1 MQPSE
6 PYTVTET
13 LYESEG
19 TSLYRAL
26 GPDRVPVILK
36 VLDPRRCRPKALDR
50 QRSEYEFGRTLDLPA
65 IARPLALD
73 TFQGMPA
80 LVIEDFGGQ
89 PLDVLLGEPLPMD
102 RFLDLAMRIASAVA
116 QVHRQCV
123 VHKDLKPQNI
133 LVNSAIGEVRLADFG
148 LASRLPREQET
159 AKPAQMIEGSL
170 PYMSP
175 EQTGRMNRAVDS
187 RSDLY
192 SLGVIF
198 YQMLTGRLP
207 FEAHDPPEWVHC
219 HVART
224 PTSPSRLVAGIPET
238 VARIVL
244 KLLAKTAEDRYQ
256 TAAGLR
262 HDLARCLEAW
272 RARGRID
279 PFPLGERDGSDRL
292 QIPEKLYGRDKELA
306 LLLRAFVRVVATGS
320 PELVLVSGYSGIGKS
335 SLVHELQEPIVR
347 QPGLFVARKFDRL
360 QRDVPYS
367 TIVEV
372 LREVVLDI
380 LAESEERL
388 GEWKRRLEEALGS
401 SAQLVVEVLPELEL
415 IIGRQPSVPELPPA
429 EAQNRFR
436 AVFRRFIGVFARREQ
451 PLTIFLDDLQWADPA
466 SLALLQDLVTPP
478 GVPSLLVVGA
488 YRDNEVGPAHPLQP
502 MLEAAR
508 EAGARVSGIVLGP
521 LSGEDLTAFV
531 AAALRCQR
539 DEAAPLAGLVAEK
552 TAASPF
558 FAIQFL
564 TLLHDE
570 RLIEFDD
577 TIQAWRWDLARI
589 RARNVT
595 DNVAEL
601 VVGKLRRLPPSTQ
614 EALKQLACLG
624 DAAEVGTL
632 TIVLDRS
639 EAETHAVLWDALRAG
654 LIVRADG
661 AYRFLHDRVREAA
674 TSLVAPEERPAA
686 HVRIGRLL
694 LSRLSSKA
702 IAERVF
708 DVVNQ
713 INVGLDLVTDPDER
727 DLVCRLELL
736 AGRKAK
742 AATAYASA
750 RGYLE
755 LARELLPL
763 DTWRARYA
771 ETFELHLDLAECE
784 YLVGAFQRADGILDA
799 LLGNAASDLDRARVH
814 LVRLE
819 LYQGTG
825 RFEDAWRAGLDALRL
840 FGIAFPEKKEEI
852 AAAFQAERREIQLD
866 LCGRRVADLVDAPAL
881 VAPDLAMVLRLLID
895 MWVPAYNARPE
906 CHPLLIAK
914 AVQFALL
921 HGNTAESSLAY
932 SGYAVLLV
940 ALFGDIP
947 SALEFADAALLLAD
961 KFDDPRS
968 RAGTIGNYGAQIH
981 PWRKPLATSVP
992 IMDRGFRAFQE
1003 IGDLAHAGIGA
1014 IVAAWTVVV
1023 EKGDPLDEA
1032 LTASEKYLAFAI
1044 ESRNDTVRDML
1055 RLIRQ
1060 LVPALKGTTREP
1072 ASFDDDGFSESACL
1086 AGFARASFGAGIA
1099 LRHILKQVVAFLYG
1113 RYDEALEAAAELA
1126 AAPRPVSAFLYDAT
1140 HHLFRALTAAALHAR
1155 APSHEQQELARIL
1168 AEELQRHAPW
1178 AQSCP
1183 ENFLHR
1189 HALISAEVARIEGRE
1204 LDAERLYEQ
1213 AIRSA
1218 HENGFIQHEA
1228 IALELASKFHRARGF
1243 ELVADAYLREA
1254 RAHYAYW
1261 GAAGKV
1267 KQIDEQHPRLL
1278 MPRPV
1283 APSATF
1289 MARTEQLDLLSVA
1302 KGAQTISGEIVL
1314 DELLRT
1320 LLQVVLEQSGA
1331 QRGCLLLARGAEPST
1346 GSERALSIAAEA
1358 TFDEEGVRA
1367 TLRSTPLEGGSARV
1381 PVSIVQYVLRTKEP
1395 VILDAAGGAGRF
1407 SSDEYVAR
1415 RKPRS
1420 LLCLPILRQSE
1431 VAGVLY
1437 LENDLLA
1444 GVFTPERLVALELLA
1459 TQAAIS
1465 VENAGLL
1472 ADERAARSAAEEEKR
1487 RFAFLAE
1494 AGTLLSESLDPEET
1508 LARLARFCVQSVA
1521 DWCTIDVLDSGGR
1534 EIRRLAGAHAVA
1546 EKEPVLRELERRYP
1560 ATPASRAP
1568 AAGVIRTGE
1577 PVLLPE
1583 ISDEGIRA
1591 RSEDDDHAELVR
1603 QLGTRSALAVPLV
1616 ARGQTLGVITLCSS
1630 RPGRRYGPADLELA
1644 RELASRAAIAL
1655 DNARLYREAQEAI
1668 RIRDEFLSVA
1678 SHELYTPITSLMLSL
1693 EAMLP
1698 SPPGA
1703 AGEALDARA
1712 THKLLDLVSRQGR
1725 RLVRLIGDLLDV
1737 SRIQTGRLVLELGDV
1752 ELGALM
1758 QDVIERLEPD
1768 LARSRCVLSVHA
1780 PAAVHGRW
1788 DRSRLDQVV
1797 TNLLSNSM
1805 KFGPGK
1811 PIEVAIGAERGL
1823 ARLVVRDRGIG
1834 IHLAFQGRIFDR
1846 FERAVSSEHYGGLG
1860 LGLYISRRIIEA
1872 HGGSIRVESEPE
1884 AGSTFTV
1891 ELPCAGPPQAREQ
1904 GLWRGPS

>member
-1 MQPSE
+1 MQPSA
-6 PYTVTET
+6 PYTVVET

-89 PLDVLLGEPLPMD
+89 PLDVLVGEPLPID
-102 RFLDLAMRIASAVA
+102 RFLDLAARIASAVA
-116 QVHRQCV
+116 EIHRQGV

-133 LVNSAIGEVRLADFG
+133 LVNRATGEVRLADFG

-187 RSDLY
+187 RTDLY
-192 SLGVIF
+192 SLGVVF

-224 PTSPSRLVAGIPET
+224 PTPPSRVAPGIPEP

-256 TAAGLR
+256 TAGGVR
-262 HDLARCLEAW
+262 HDLARCLDAW

-279 PFPLGERDGSDRL
+279 PFPLGERDASDRL
-292 QIPEKLYGRDKELA
+292 QIPQRLFGRDEELA
-306 LLLRAFVRVVATGS
+306 ILLRAFERVVDTGL

-347 QPGLFVARKFDRL
+347 QRGMFVPGKFDRL
-360 QRDVPYS
+360 ERDAPYS

-388 GEWKRRLEEALGS
+388 GEWKRRLQEALDS
-401 SAQLVVEVLPELEL
+401 SAQLIVEVIPQLEL
-415 IIGRQPSVPELPPA
+415 VIGRQPAVPELPPA

-436 AVFRRFIGVFARREQ
+436 VVFRRFIGVFARRER
-451 PLTIFLDDLQWADPA
+451 PLTIFLDDVQWADPA

-488 YRDNEVGPAHPLQP
+488 YRDNEVGPAHPLSS
-502 MLEAAR
+502 MLEAVRA
-508 EAGARVSGIVLGP
+508 AGARVSGIVLGP

-531 AAALRCQR
+531 AAALRCQP
-539 DEAAPLAGLVAEK
+539 DDAAPLAALVREK
-552 TAASPF
+552 TAANPF

-570 RLIEFDD
+570 RLIEFDG

-589 RARNVT
+589 RARSIT

-624 DAAEVGTL
+624 DAADIGTL
-632 TIVLDRS
+632 MMVLDRPD
-639 EAETHAVLWDALRAG
+639 AETQAVLWEALRAG
-654 LIVRADG
+654 LIVRAGG

-674 TSLVAPEERPAA
+674 YSLLTREERPAA
-686 HVRIGRLL
+686 HLRIGHLL
-694 LSRLSSKA
+694 LSR
-702 IAERVF
+702 RV
-708 DVVNQ
+708 
-713 INVGLDLVTDPDER
+713 R
-727 DLVCRLELL
+727 RLELL

-742 AATAYASA
+742 AAIAYASA
-750 RGYLE
+750 RGYLH
-755 LARELLPL
+755 LATVLLPP
-763 DTWRARYA
+763 DAWRARHE
-771 ETFELHLDLAECE
+771 ETFELYLDLAECE
-784 YLVGAFQRADGILDA
+784 YLVGAFARAGEVLDA
-799 LLGNAASDLDRARVH
+799 LLGEATSDLDRARVH
-814 LVRLE
+814 LLRLE
-819 LYQGTG
+819 LYQGSG
-825 RFEDAWRAGLDALRL
+825 RFEDAWTAGLDALRL
-840 FGIAFPEKKEEI
+840 FGIAFPDTKEEI
-852 AAAFQAERREIQLD
+852 AASFQAEQQKIRLN
-866 LCGRRVADLVDAPAL
+866 LCGRRIADLVEAPVL
-881 VAPDLAMVLRLLID
+881 VAPDLAMALRLLIET
-895 MWVPAYNARPE
+895 WVPAYNARPE
-906 CHPLLIAK
+906 YHPLLIVT
-914 AVQFALL
+914 AVNFALR
-921 HGNTAESSLAY
+921 HGHTAESGLAY

-947 SALEFADAALLLAD
+947 SALEFADVALLLAD
-961 KFDDPRS
+961 RFDDPRS

-981 PWRKPLATSVP
+981 HWRKPLATSVP
-992 IMDRGFRAFQE
+992 IMERGFRAFQE
-1003 IGDLAHAGIGA
+1003 IGDLAHAGITA
-1014 IVAAWTVVV
+1014 ILAAWTAVV
-1023 EKGDPLDEA
+1023 EKGEPLDGA
-1032 LTASEKYLAFAI
+1032 LEASEKYLAFAI
-1044 ESRNDTVRDML
+1044 ETRNDTVRDAL

-1072 ASFDDDGFSESACL
+1072 ASLEDDGFSESACL
-1086 AGFARASFGAGIA
+1086 AAFRRASFGAGIA

-1113 RYDEALEAAAELA
+1113 RYDEAFEAAAQHA
-1126 AAPRPVSAFLYDAT
+1126 SAPGPVSAFLYDAT

-1155 APSHEQQELARIL
+1155 ASAHEQQELARIL
-1168 AEELQRHAPW
+1168 EQELQRHAPW
-1178 AQSCP
+1178 AESCP

-1204 LDAERLYEQ
+1204 LEAERLYER

-1228 IALELASKFHRARGF
+1228 IALELASQFHRARGF
-1243 ELVADAYLREA
+1243 ELAADAYLREA

-1267 KQIDEQHPRLL
+1267 KQIDEHHPRLL
-1278 MPRPV
+1278 KPRPV

-1289 MARTEQLDLLSVA
+1289 VARTEQLDLLSVA
-1302 KGAQTISGEIVL
+1302 KVAQTISGEIVL
-1314 DELLRT
+1314 DKLLRT

-1331 QRGCLLLARGAEPST
+1331 RRGCLLLARDADHSR
-1346 GSERALSIAAEA
+1346 GSERALSIEAEA
-1358 TFDEEGVRA
+1358 IFEDEGVRA
-1367 TLRSTPLEGGSARV
+1367 TLRSTPLNGASDRV
-1381 PVSIVQYVLRTKEP
+1381 PVSIVQYVARTKEP
-1395 VILDAAGGAGRF
+1395 MILDAAAGAGRF

-1420 LLCLPILRQSE
+1420 LLCLPILRQGE
-1431 VAGVLY
+1431 VAGILY
-1437 LENDLLA
+1437 LENDLLS
-1444 GVFTPERLVALELLA
+1444 GVFTPERLIALELLA

-1472 ADERAARSAAEEEKR
+1472 ADERAARAAAEAEKR

-1494 AGTLLSESLDPEET
+1494 AGALLSKSLDPEET
-1508 LARLARFCVQSVA
+1508 LARLAGICVESFA
-1521 DWCTIDVLDSGGR
+1521 DWCTIDLLVDGGR
-1534 EIRRLAGAHAVA
+1534 EVRRLAGAHALA

-1560 ATPASRAP
+1560 ARLDSGAP
-1568 AAGVIRTGE
+1568 AAEVIRTGE
-1577 PVLLPE
+1577 PFLLPE
-1583 ISDEGIRA
+1583 VCDDDIRA
-1591 RSEDDDHAELVR
+1591 GSEDDDHAELIR
-1603 QLGTRSALAVPLV
+1603 QLGTRSVLAVPLV

-1630 RPGRRYGPADLELA
+1630 RPGRRYGRADLELA
-1644 RELASRAAIAL
+1644 RELANRAAIAL
-1655 DNARLYREAQEAI
+1655 DNARLYRESQEAI
-1668 RIRDEFLSVA
+1668 RMRDEFLSIA
-1678 SHELYTPITSLMLSL
+1678 SHELFTPITSLMLSL

-1698 SPPGA
+1698 SASGA
-1703 AGEALDARA
+1703 GGEALDARA
-1712 THKLLDLVSRQGR
+1712 MRKLLDLVLRQGR
-1725 RLVRLIGDLLDV
+1725 RLIRLIGDLLDV
-1737 SRIQTGRLVLELGDV
+1737 SRIQTGRLVLQLGEV
-1752 ELGALM
+1752 ELDTL
-1758 QDVIERLEPD
+1758 VHEVVERHEPD
-1768 LARSRCVLSVHA
+1768 IARSRCTVSVSASA
-1780 PAAVHGRW
+1780 PVHGRW

-1805 KFGPGK
+1805 KFGAGK
-1811 PIEVAIGAERGL
+1811 PIEIAIAAERGL

-1834 IHLAFQGRIFDR
+1834 IHAALQARIFHR

-1860 LGLYISRRIIEA
+1860 LGLYISRRIVEA
-1872 HGGSIRVESEPE
+1872 HGGSIRVESEPD

-1891 ELPCAGPPQAREQ
+1891 ELPCAGP
-1904 GLWRGPS
+1904 L

>member
-1 MQPSE
+1 MQPPA

-26 GPDRVPVILK
+26 GADRVPVILK
-36 VLDPRRCRPKALDR
+36 VLDPRRCRPNALDR
-50 QRSEYEFGRTLDLPA
+50 QRSEYEFGRTLDLPT
-65 IARPLALD
+65 IARPLALE
-73 TFQGMPA
+73 TYQGMPA

-89 PLDVLLGEPLPMD
+89 PLDVLLGEPLPLEQ
-102 RFLDLAMRIASAVA
+102 FLELAVRIASAVA
-116 QVHRQCV
+116 DVHRQGV

-133 LVNSAIGEVRLADFG
+133 LVNRATGEVRLADFG
-148 LASRLPREQET
+148 LASRLPREQES
-159 AKPAQMIEGSL
+159 ARPAQMIEGSL

-187 RSDLY
+187 RTDLY
-192 SLGVIF
+192 SLGVLL
-198 YQMLTGRLP
+198 YEMLAGRLP
-207 FEAHDPPEWVHC
+207 FEARDPPEWVHC
-219 HVART
+219 HVARAPT
-224 PTSPSRLVAGIPET
+224 PPSRVVADIPET
-238 VARIVL
+238 VARIAL
-244 KLLAKTAEDRYQ
+244 KLLAKAAEDRYQ

-279 PFPLGERDGSDRL
+279 PFPLGERDASDRL
-292 QIPEKLYGRDKELA
+292 QIPQKLYGRDEELA
-306 LLLRAFVRVVATGS
+306 LLLRAFRRVVETGS

-347 QPGLFVARKFDRL
+347 ERGLFVAGKFDRL
-360 QRDVPYS
+360 GRDVPYS
-367 TIVEV
+367 TILEV
-372 LREVVLDI
+372 LREVVLDT
-380 LAESEERL
+380 LAESEEGL

-401 SAQLVVEVLPELEL
+401 SAQLIVEVIPELEL
-415 IIGRQPSVPELPPA
+415 VIGRQPSVPELPPA
-429 EAQNRFR
+429 EAQTRFLV
-436 AVFRRFIGVFARREQ
+436 VFRRFVGVLARRER
-451 PLTIFLDDLQWADPA
+451 PLTIFLDDVQWADRA

-488 YRDNEVGPAHPLQP
+488 YRDNEVGPAHPLAS
-502 MLEAAR
+502 MREAAR
-508 EAGARVSGIVLGP
+508 EGGARVSGIVLGP
-521 LSGEDLTAFV
+521 LSRGDLTAFV
-531 AAALRCQR
+531 ADALRCRR
-539 DEAAPLAGLVAEK
+539 DEAAPLAALILEK
-552 TAASPF
+552 TAANPF

-577 TIQAWRWDLARI
+577 ALQAWRWDLARI
-589 RARNVT
+589 RARSIT

-601 VVGKLRRLPPSTQ
+601 VVGKLRRLPPPTQ
-614 EALKQLACLG
+614 EALKRLACFG
-624 DAAEVGTL
+624 DAADVGTL

-639 EAETHAVLWDALRAG
+639 EAETHAAFWDALRAG
-654 LIVRADG
+654 LILRAGG

-674 TSLVAPEERPAA
+674 YSLVAPEDRPAA
-686 HVRIGRLL
+686 HLRIGRLL
-694 LSRLSSKA
+694 FSRLPGKA

-713 INVGLDLVTDPDER
+713 LNVGLDLVTDPDER
-727 DLVCRLELL
+727 DRICRLELL

-755 LARELLPL
+755 LATKLLPQEA
-763 DTWRARYA
+763 WRARSA

-784 YLVGAFQRADGILDA
+784 YLVGGFQRADGILDA
-799 LLGNAASDLDRARVH
+799 LLGDAASNLDRARVH
-814 LVRLE
+814 LLRLK
-819 LYQGTG
+819 LYEGTG
-825 RFEDAWRAGLDALRL
+825 RFEDAWTAGLDALRL
-840 FGIAFPEKKEEI
+840 FGIAMPEQKEEI
-852 AAAFQAERREIQLD
+852 AAAFEAERREIQVS
-866 LCGRRVADLVDAPAL
+866 LCGRRLADLADAPTL
-881 VAPDLAMVLRLLID
+881 RAPDLAMVLRLLIEL
-895 MWVPAYNARPE
+895 WIPAYNARPE
-906 CHPLLIAK
+906 CHPLLIARS
-914 AVQFALL
+914 FHFTLR
-921 HGNTAESSLAY
+921 HGNTKESSLAY

-947 SALEFADAALLLAD
+947 SALELADTALLLAD
-961 KFDDPRS
+961 RFEDPRS
-968 RAGTIGNYGAQIH
+968 RAGTLGNYAFQLH
-981 PWRKPLATSVP
+981 HWRKPLAPSVP
-992 IMDRGFRAFQE
+992 TVDRAFRVYQE
-1003 IGDLAHAGIGA
+1003 IGDLAHAGIIA
-1014 IVAAWTVVV
+1014 IVASWTIVV
-1023 EKGDPLDEA
+1023 EKADPLDEA
-1032 LTASEKYLAFAI
+1032 LAASEKYLAFAI
-1044 ESRNDTVRDML
+1044 ETRNDTARDAL

-1072 ASFDDDGFSESACL
+1072 ASFDDDGFNESACL
-1086 AGFARASFGAGIA
+1086 DAFTRASFGAGIA
-1099 LRHILKQVVAFLYG
+1099 LHRILKQMVAFLYG
-1113 RYDEALEAAAELA
+1113 RYDEALEAAAQHA
-1126 AAPRPVSAFLYDAT
+1126 SAPEPVSAFLYDAT

-1155 APSHEQQELARIL
+1155 APAQERQELARIL
-1168 AEELQRHAPW
+1168 VEELQRHAPW

-1254 RAHYAYW
+1254 RAHYAHW

-1278 MPRPV
+1278 EPRPV

-1289 MARTEQLDLLSVA
+1289 VARTEQLDLLSVT

-1331 QRGCLLLARGAEPST
+1331 QRGCLLLARAADPAGP
-1346 GSERALSIAAEA
+1346 ERALSIEAEA
-1358 TFDEEGVRA
+1358 TLDDGGVRA
-1367 TLRSTPLEGGSARV
+1367 TLHSTPVNEASARV
-1381 PVSIVQYVLRTKEP
+1381 PVSIVQYVLRTKET
-1395 VILDAAGGAGRF
+1395 VILDAAREVGRF

-1420 LLCLPILRQSE
+1420 LLCLPILRQAE

-1437 LENDLLA
+1437 LENDLLG
-1444 GVFTPERLVALELLA
+1444 GVFTPEHLVALELLA

-1465 VENAGLL
+1465 VENARLL

-1508 LARLARFCVQSVA
+1508 LARLARCCVRSFA
-1521 DWCTIDVLDSGGR
+1521 DWCTIDVLDAGGR

-1560 ATPASRAP
+1560 AAPDSRAP
-1568 AAGVIRTGE
+1568 AAEVIRTGE

-1583 ISDEGIRA
+1583 LSDEGIRA
-1591 RSEDDDHAELVR
+1591 RSEDDDHAELIR
-1603 QLGTRSALAVPLV
+1603 QLGTRSTLAVPLA
-1616 ARGQTLGVITLCSS
+1616 ARGRTLGVITLCSS
-1630 RPGRRYGPADLELA
+1630 APGRPYGRADLELA
-1644 RELASRAAIAL
+1644 RELANRAAIAL

-1693 EAMLP
+1693 QAMLP
-1698 SPPGA
+1698 SPTGT

-1712 THKLLDLVSRQGR
+1712 TRKLLELVSRQGR

-1752 ELGALM
+1752 ELGALV
-1758 QDVIERLEPD
+1758 QEVIERLEPD
-1768 LARSRCVLSVHA
+1768 LARSRCAVSVDA
-1780 PAAVHGRW
+1780 SGPVHGRW

-1811 PIEVAIGAERGL
+1811 PVEVAIGAERGL
-1823 ARLVVRDRGIG
+1823 ARLIVRDRGIG
-1834 IHLAFQGRIFDR
+1834 IHLASQVRIFDQ

-1860 LGLYISRRIIEA
+1860 LGLYISRRIVEA

-1891 ELPCAGPPQAREQ
+1891 ELPCAGPPRAAEQ
-1904 GLWRGPS
+1904 GPRRDPS